1 MDMLENNTDEDN
13 RVIPIKALP
22 KRPASE
28 KKKASLVKVRKAKRE
43 KRINKVITEKI
54 IAQHSEGIKEFVSE
68 LANPY
73 DDLDAIFERYDK
85 GLRTPASEQT
95 ITDTHKDDVVSHT
108 QNDKS
113 REVAFVADAPTLRH
127 IASEQ
132 IRTENT
138 SGNINLFNQVRG
150 NSQGILFM

>member
-1 MDMLENNTDEDN
+1 MDLLENTTEDN
-13 RVIPIKALP
+13 RVIPIKPLP

-28 KKKASLVKVRKAKRE
+28 KKKASLVKVRKAKRV

-85 GLRTPASEQT
+85 GIRTPASEQT

-113 REVAFVADAPTLRH
+113 REVAFVADPPTLRH

-132 IRTENT
+132 IKTENT
-138 SGNINLFNQVRG
+138 SGNINLFNQVRA